1 MRRFFSRI
9 VALALLLLTAPAFAA
24 DLPVKVP
31 TPKSSF
37 MSYPEVSGWFWGV
50 SASGLGGTQT
60 STVGANGT
68 VFGGKVG
75 FDFGYTGVIGGTMYF
90 VEQSFTAQA
99 VSGSPALISAAFS
112 MEQRFAVGLPQQ
124 LFQQWLQLTGLNSV
138 SMPTVGGVQPP
149 GTVLV
154 SSAPYA
160 SIQLYED
167 DVSLQL
173 GNMTGKSWLLSYGLG
188 AGILNRLNN
197 GWVLDTSI
205 DWKHAATG
213 MLIGAAPAVASARP
227 FNDAFIGTVR
237 VKF

>member
-1 MRRFFSRI
+1 MRRFFFILSFSLLM
-9 VALALLLLTAPAFAA
+9 LAAPAFAA
-24 DLPVKVP
+24 DLPVKA
-31 TPKSSF
+31 PKSSF
-37 MSYPEVSGWFWGV
+37 LTYPETSGWFWGV
-50 SASGLGGTQT
+50 SASGFGGTET
-60 STVGANGT
+60 STVGTNGT
-68 VFGGKVG
+68 MFGGKFG
-75 FDFGYTGVIGGTMYF
+75 FDFGYTGVLGGTMYF
-90 VEQSFTAQA
+90 VEQSFSAQA
-99 VSGSPALISAAFS
+99 VSGSPSLISAAFS
-112 MEQRFAVGLPQQ
+112 MEQRFAVGVPQN

-149 GTVLV
+149 GTTLV

-173 GNMTGKSWLLSYGLG
+173 GNLTGKSWLFSYGVG

-205 DWKHAATG
+205 EWKHAATG
-213 MLIGAAPAVASARP
+213 ILIGAPAAAGVASARP
-227 FNDAFIGTVR
+227 FNDAFLGTVR